1 MGFFEPHIKQY
12 DRLVALAQTAASGA
26 PVARQIVSPMWETE
40 ILETLQPGAS
50 GAPEAALTLDARKW
64 SQNLSPQ
71 QKKLR
76 ELRQQLNEI
85 NDEIKK
91 LSDRPLERD
100 NKRFEMARVRRQASV
115 TALQLIT
122 ALEARFAADEAKR
135 GELLELKGECLQ
147 EEGAA
152 FAAGVVFGTVMHS
165 RYGVDQ
171 PTSEASQDPLWLN
184 TETKSL
190 KHLITHETSRQGLQ
204 FTEEEAETLASQ
216 LSDLEKQ
223 KANNPMD
230 TLDQELGSLAFRKKL
245 HDIELEELIGEVLGF
260 ISRQKRSIAGK
271 ILDFVWDVAA
281 EITPSDQIKYI
292 STEIQK
298 LDREVMTG
306 WGKTLIMAPTQA
318 DMLQRSQRLLEVT
331 RLVEQHKAKLLQTLS
346 EALPIPQDEAQ
357 KLTWTDLVH
366 RISRLKQ
373 DYKEADTEFAVK
385 QMAYRIL
392 AEEPSLTTDERNAI
406 VTDPRSGF
414 HFLEAF
420 QGLLQAGRLT
430 TGRFTLAQSAALR
443 KELQKLTVDCLAHT
457 KKVIGEL
464 EKFKQETLDEKNF
477 LTSWLENPDKKGRVS
492 AETEPKANRL
502 QELRVESKDI
512 SATLKE
518 FYDFVEQ
525 YEIESV
531 LNQAEGLLEEGMS
544 KAEKLM
550 QDVKQDR
557 EAAINVAVQLGF
569 DLDAIIPKLS
579 QAASSRF
586 FTSLHR
592 QRLDHLNSRRSELES
607 QISSWRQEYQ
617 ERLPRLF
624 RQDLS
629 EQLNNKKLRDPNPS
643 PNQKYRDPNLQ
654 KITYIE
660 PWSTSPL
667 WKEGRE
673 KDLSQATIVAHGIQR
688 AKIALD
694 FTEEARISFQQ
705 AMGGDPPIRNGDLK
719 SQLKNRVDL
728 YLIDVMR
735 INYLELF
742 INLSVEKS
750 KLLKGILPDI
760 ETETDYLDS
769 YRQELVQLTA
779 RYGRV
784 EKWFL
789 KPGMIDLPALE
800 RLVEKIRSAPQR
812 LTSLAERYAF
822 VEDEVNSSI
831 DEDKKMNHL
840 QALYQI
846 NLELEKATQ
855 EVIDAQ
861 NSLQHLFTTEE
872 LDHGEISWLK
882 QDLVERKKVL
892 QEQKAILTDW
902 NLGKPLRTLDLQIDQ
917 LSDGLEKDRLEV
929 KRGQELDRLL
939 RSEKDRLEIQRRQ
952 GLGRP
957 LPTRPKSWQQ
967 RDPYPLLFYGRLAHD
982 PQRRFSVAMARL
994 RILEDRLQ
1002 QQLATPFELTQDLE
1016 GLRDAVNKNG
1026 QLLEEMRLELVRA
1039 HWAASSA
1046 SKNVP
1051 EPDDNNTE
1059 ELVNHCKSLLR
1070 ECQQQQKVLYHHY
1083 NEASQQQLPTEETTN
1098 IWQYLHE
1105 LAPAIEKT
1113 ERKFVAWIEEEW
1125 GPILF
1130 RDDPSFLPA
1139 LKLAEEKIL
1148 EARTRRNE
1156 IIKELMSLQ
1165 TQLKSEKGS
1174 SERMKLEEL
1183 QKQTIGTFRKSL
1195 QYERDLQVQ
1204 KHGMTLHRILK
1215 VTTQI
1220 SQQRLQILGKK
1231 PNAQA
1236 PAKVENEIIAGQ
1248 LKLQEEETIA
1258 ELDASLEI
1266 LKKAFDE
1273 EIRAYSSYPDPQ
1285 LTLQELLTKELK
1297 GAAEEL
1303 ISLVSLKETIHKPEE
1318 FRMRWEAAQLGYDW
1332 KSAAKEFLEKEG
1344 VSIPKL
1350 LSTLVN
1356 EFLSFA
1362 EQHPGLAEALVTDI
1376 AITIDLLGDQ
1386 TALTILINGMHSR
1399 LLARGVIRG
1408 MGWGDEAEPPL
1419 EPKDL
1424 KWLALVDA
1432 GRYCPLVATGVQTAQ
1447 AAVTGLKRAGL
1458 TGGLISALKAAVLKI
1473 PKNQLIQ
1480 RIAKQTAPE
1489 HLDAVETTLRTLRGD
1504 SLGTLLASRQRV
1516 VAAELAGEL
1525 ATAYFRP
1532 VAFLKGLANA
1542 IKGLAAEYH
1551 SSGPL
1556 EKQLRIGA
1564 VVGIPL
1570 AGLALLPALVWSVGL
1585 LLAGLLAIGAVTTGP
1600 IYAWRWINRA
1610 YPDTRKQVE
1619 VEERHAWV
1627 QKHPE
1632 FFQRLYQ
1639 QQDEILASLQQTGAV
1654 PASLTEDPALALV
1667 VGLSDLEKMKNEA
1680 VEICRKEIEELYQ
1693 VQTRTGGELQTQ
1705 EVISLYLMHSYV
1717 QVDRMVGSQFPA
1729 VKDSLRQYLKDRVR
1743 LELYESWLKP
1753 KVHEAC
1759 AYEFTVMVAHY
1770 GSPKKFAQVM
1780 GRPRPGTQPIP
1791 LTVEEANLQQQAAF
1805 RAAAE
1810 EVKAALAKGKRDEV
1824 ISP

>member
-26 PVARQIVSPMWETE
+26 PVARQIDSPTWETE

-50 GAPEAALTLDARKW
+50 GAPEAALALDARKW
-64 SQNLSPQ
+64 SQSLSPQ
-71 QKKLR
+71 QQKLR

-85 NDEIKK
+85 NDEIKR
-91 LSDRPLERD
+91 LSDRPLERET
-100 NKRFEMARVRRQASV
+100 KRFEMARVRRQASAA
-115 TALQLIT
+115 ALQLIA
-122 ALEARFAADEAKR
+122 ALETRFAADEAKR

-152 FAAGVVFGTVMHS
+152 FAAGVVFATMMHS
-165 RYGVDQ
+165 RHGAAQ
-171 PTSEASQDPLWLN
+171 PTSEASKDPLWLN
-184 TETKSL
+184 AEAKSL
-190 KHLITHETSRQGLQ
+190 KHLITHETSRQGLR

-245 HDIELEELIGEVLGF
+245 HDIELEELTGEVLGF

-331 RLVEQHKAKLLQTLS
+331 RMVEQHKAKLLQTLS
-346 EALPIPQDEAQ
+346 EALPMPQNEAQ
-357 KLTWTDLVH
+357 HATWADLVD

-392 AEEPSLTTDERNAI
+392 AEEPSLPPDERNAI
-406 VTDPRSGF
+406 VTDLRSGF

-420 QGLLQAGRLT
+420 QGLLLAGRLT
-430 TGRFTLAQSAALR
+430 TGWFTLAQSTALR
-443 KELQKLTVDCLAHT
+443 KELQKLTVDCLAET
-457 KKVIGEL
+457 KKVIDEL
-464 EKFKQETLDEKNF
+464 EQLKQEKDIEMNS
-477 LTSWLENPDKKGRVS
+477 LTSWLENPDKEGRVS

-502 QELRVESKDI
+502 QEVKIELKDI

-518 FYDFVEQ
+518 FYGFVKQ
-525 YEIESV
+525 YEIQST
-531 LNQAEGLLEEGMS
+531 LNQAEELFDEEMS
-544 KAEKLM
+544 KAEKLI
-550 QDVKQDR
+550 QDLKQDG
-557 EAAINVAVQLGF
+557 EAAINVAVQLGI
-569 DLDAIIPKLS
+569 DLGAIIHKLS
-579 QAASSRF
+579 QAASSQF
-586 FTSLHR
+586 FTSSHR
-592 QRLDHLNSRRSELES
+592 QRLDQLNSRRSDLES

-617 ERLPRLF
+617 ERMPRLF

-629 EQLNNKKLRDPNPS
+629 DQLKNKKLLDPNPK
-643 PNQKYRDPNLQ
+643 PKLKDPNLQ

-667 WKEGRE
+667 WKGGQE
-673 KDLSQATIVAHGIQR
+673 KDLSQATIVARGIQR

-694 FTEEARISFQQ
+694 FTEEARISLQQ
-705 AMGGDPPIRNGDLK
+705 AMGGDSPIRNGDLK

-728 YLIDVMR
+728 YLIDIMR
-735 INYLELF
+735 IDYLELF
-742 INLSVEKS
+742 INLSVERS
-750 KLLKGILPDI
+750 KLLKGILPDSEI
-760 ETETDYLDS
+760 ETDCLDP
-769 YRQELVQLTA
+769 YRQELAQLTA
-779 RYGRV
+779 QYGSA
-784 EKWFL
+784 EKSSL
-789 KPGMIDLPALE
+789 KQKTTDLSTLE
-800 RLVEKIRSAPQR
+800 RLVERVQSAPTR
-812 LTSLAERYAF
+812 LNKLAERYVR
-822 VEDEVNSSI
+822 VEGEVNSSI
-831 DEDKKMNHL
+831 DEDKKMSHL
-840 QALYQI
+840 EELYQI
-846 NLELEKATQ
+846 NLEREKAIQ

-892 QEQKAILTDW
+892 QEQKAILNDW

-917 LSDGLEKDRLEV
+917 LPDGLEKDRLEV
-929 KRGQELDRLL
+929 QRGQELDRLL
-939 RSEKDRLEIQRRQ
+939 RIEKDRLEIQRGQ

-957 LPTRPKSWQQ
+957 LPTRPKSRQQ
-967 RDPYPLLFYGRLAHD
+967 QDPYPLLYYGRLAHD

-994 RILEDRLQ
+994 RILEDQLQ
-1002 QQLATPFELTQDLE
+1002 QQLVTPLELGQDWE
-1016 GLRDAVNKNG
+1016 GLRDAVTKNG

-1039 HWAASSA
+1039 QWAASSA
-1046 SKNVP
+1046 SKNLP
-1051 EPDDNNTE
+1051 ESGDNNVQ

-1083 NEASQQQLPTEETTN
+1083 NEASQQLLPTEETTN

-1130 RDDPSFLPA
+1130 RDDPSCLPA

-1148 EARTRRNE
+1148 EARAQRNE
-1156 IIKELMSLQ
+1156 IVKELLSLQ

-1183 QKQTIGTFRKSL
+1183 QKQTIGTYRKSL

-1204 KHGMTLHRILK
+1204 KHGMILNRILK

-1231 PNAQA
+1231 PNAEA
-1236 PAKVENEIIAGQ
+1236 PVKVENEIITNQ
-1248 LKLQEEETIA
+1248 LKLEQQETVA

-1266 LKKAFDE
+1266 LQRAFNE

-1303 ISLVSLKETIHKPEE
+1303 ISLASLKETIHKPEE
-1318 FRMRWEAAQLGYDW
+1318 FRMRWEAAQLGYEW
-1332 KSAAKEFLEKEG
+1332 KSAAKEFLQKEG
-1344 VSIPKL
+1344 ESIPQL
-1350 LSTLVN
+1350 LSKLVN

-1386 TALTILINGMHSR
+1386 TALTTLINGMHSR

-1432 GRYCPLVATGVQTAQ
+1432 GRYFPLAATGVQTAQ
-1447 AAVTGLKRAGL
+1447 AAVAGIKRAGL

-1473 PKNQLIQ
+1473 PTNQLIQ

-1489 HLDAVETTLRTLRGD
+1489 HLDVVETTLRTLRGD

-1516 VAAELAGEL
+1516 VAAQLAGEL
-1525 ATAYFRP
+1525 AAAYFRP

-1542 IKGLAAEYH
+1542 IKGLTAEYH
-1551 SSGPL
+1551 SSEPL

-1585 LLAGLLAIGAVTTGP
+1585 LFAGLIATGAVTMGP

-1610 YPDTRKQVE
+1610 YPDTRKRVE

-1627 QKHPE
+1627 EKHPE
-1632 FFQRLYQ
+1632 FFQRLYE
-1639 QQDEILASLQQTGAV
+1639 QQDAILASLQQTGAV
-1654 PASLTEDPALALV
+1654 PTSLAEDPALALV
-1667 VGLSDLEKMKNEA
+1667 VGPSDLERMKNQA
-1680 VEICRKEIEELYQ
+1680 VETCRKEIEELYQ
-1693 VQTRTGGELQTQ
+1693 IQTQTGGELQTQ
-1705 EVISLYLMHSYV
+1705 EVISLYLTHSYA
-1717 QVDRMVGSQFPA
+1717 QVDAMVGSQFPA

-1759 AYEFTVMVAHY
+1759 AYEFTVMVARY
-1770 GSPKKFAQVM
+1770 GSPKKFVQVM

-1791 LTVEEANLQQQAAF
+1791 LTVEEANRQKQAAF
-1805 RAAAE
+1805 NAAAQK
-1810 EVKAALAKGKRDEV
+1810 VKAALAKGKSVEV
-1824 ISP
+1824 I